1 MKKAKVLLNK
11 CKGNATAGGLMI
23 LAAEIILMCILKGDI
38 FLNSVNLLSVIR
50 AFSFTAICALGAYFI
65 IVSGGIDLSIGSV
78 LCLSGLVG
86 GIALSQW
93 GVPIIVAILIAMLVG
108 MLCEAINGVLVTN
121 FGFPPF
127 IATLG
132 MMSVARGV
140 GYGITGGKNISVK
153 GFDTFKFL
161 GQGYILGIPVPVFFM
176 VAVCIIVV
184 FVMSKTVF
192 GRRVFAVGGNA
203 KAARV
208 SGINVKRIKL
218 FAYVICGATAGI
230 AGILTAA
237 RLGVA
242 MPSSGTGME
251 FTAIT
256 ALLMGGVS
264 LNGGKGNPLAAIIG
278 AAIMGILE
286 NALLLLS
293 IDAYWQEAIQGAVV
307 LVAIFLDRMRY
318 RGIEE

>member
-1 MKKAKVLLNK
+1 MKNGQGVWKSIT
-11 CKGNATAGGLMI
+11 GSSTFGGLMI
-23 LAAEIILMCILKGDI
+23 LAAEIILMCVLKGNT
-38 FLNSVNLLSVIR
+38 FLNPINLLSVVR
-50 AFSFTAICALGAYFI
+50 SFSFTAICALGAYFV

-86 GIALSQW
+86 GIALSCW
-93 GVPIIVAILIAMLVG
+93 GMPIIIAIVISMLVG
-108 MLCEAINGVLVTN
+108 MACEAINGVFVTK

-132 MMSVARGV
+132 MMSIARGV
-140 GYGITGGKNISVK
+140 GYGITGGKNVALKS
-153 GFDTFKFL
+153 FTAFKFL
-161 GQGYILGIPVPVFFM
+161 GQGYIVGIPVPVYAM
-176 VAVCIIVV
+176 IAIALIVV
-184 FVMSKTVF
+184 FVMNKTVF
-192 GRRVFAVGGNA
+192 GRRVFAVGGNHQ
-203 KAARV
+203 AARV
-208 SGINVKRIKL
+208 SGINTKQIQL

-264 LNGGKGNPLAAIIG
+264 LNGGKGNPIGALIG

-293 IDAYWQEAIQGAVV
+293 INAYWQEAIQGLAVI
-307 LVAIFLDRMRY
+307 VAIFFDRLRY
-318 RGIEE
+318 RTAEG

>member
-1 MKKAKVLLNK
+1 MKIAKGLLAK

-38 FLNSVNLLSVIR
+38 FMNSVNILAVVRS
-50 AFSFTAICALGAYFI
+50 FSFTAICALGAYFI

-93 GVPIIVAILIAMLVG
+93 GMPIIVAILIAMLVG
-108 MLCEAINGVLVTN
+108 MACEATNGILVTK

-140 GYGITGGKNISVK
+140 GYGITGGKNVSVK
-153 GFDTFKFL
+153 SFDAFKFL
-161 GQGYILGIPVPVFFM
+161 GQGKFLGIPVPVYFM
-176 VAVCIIVV
+176 VAICIIVV
-184 FVMSKTVF
+184 FVMNKTVF

-208 SGINVKRIKL
+208 SGINVKQVKL
-218 FAYVICGATAGI
+218 LAYIICGATAGI

-256 ALLMGGVS
+256 ALLMGGIS
-264 LNGGKGNPLAAIIG
+264 LNGGKGNPIGAIIG

-307 LVAIFLDRMRY
+307 LIAIFLDRMRY